1 MLPVVPESAAP
12 SVPKSRTKIGATAV
26 GAAALAAKF
35 FKFVLIPFKFLGLG
49 KFWITGLSMLV
60 MIWTQASLH
69 GWPFGVGFVLLIL
82 VHEMG
87 HALEIRR
94 SGLDAG
100 WPVFIPFV
108 GAFIRMRGA
117 IVDVATEARI
127 GIAGPIAGGAASL
140 FCYVVGHAAASPLL
154 VALANVGF
162 FLNLFNLLP
171 IRPLDGGRVFAAVS
185 RKGALVGLGLLVVA
199 FFFTASPFLLLI
211 AVMAGMSYVQERNRP
226 PADAERYYSLSPQ
239 ARVTWAVLYFGL
251 VLALG
256 TGTYFTYGHLS

>member
-1 MLPVVPESAAP
+1 VSQPAAEP
-12 SVPKSRTKIGATAV
+12 ARASRTKAGAAAV
-26 GAAALAAKF
+26 GAAALVAKF
-35 FKFVLIPFKFLGLG
+35 FKLVLIPFKFLGLG
-49 KFWITGLSMLV
+49 KFWVTGLSMLV
-60 MIWTQASLH
+60 MIWTQASFH
-69 GWPFGVGFVLLIL
+69 GWPFAVGFVLLIF

-108 GAFIRMRGA
+108 GAFIRMRGL
-117 IVDVATEARI
+117 ILDVATEARV

-140 FCYVVGHAAASPLL
+140 VCFLVGRAAHSSLL

-185 RKGALVGLGLLVVA
+185 RKGTLIGLGLLLVA
-199 FFFTASPFLLLI
+199 FLFFSSPFLLLI
-211 AVMAGMSYVQERNRP
+211 GVMAGMSYVQERRRP
-226 PADAERYYSLSPQ
+226 PADAERYYALSPG
-239 ARVTWAVLYFGL
+239 ARAAWAVLYFGL

-256 TGTYFTYGHLS
+256 AGTYFSYGSLS

>member
-1 MLPVVPESAAP
+1 MA
-12 SVPKSRTKIGATAV
+12 GALTLGAV
-26 GAAALAAKF
+26 LLKF
-35 FKFVLIPFKFLGLG
+35 WKFVLLPLKLLKFG
-49 KFWITGLSMLV
+49 KFWITGLSMLA
-60 MIWTQASLH
+60 MIWTQATFH
-69 GWPFGVGFVLLIL
+69 GWSFAVGFVLLIF

-108 GAFIRMRGA
+108 GAFIRMRGV

-127 GIAGPIAGGAASL
+127 GIAGPLAGGAASL
-140 FCYVVGHAAASPLL
+140 LCWALGRSWNSTLL
-154 VALANVGF
+154 MALANVGF

-185 RKGALVGLGLLVVA
+185 RKGTIVGLVLLGVA
-199 FFFTASPFLLLI
+199 FLFFASPFLLLI
-211 AVMAGMSYVQERNRP
+211 AILALMSWIQERRRP
-226 PADAERYYSLSPQ
+226 PEDADRYYSMTPQ
-239 ARVTWAVLYFGL
+239 ARTRWAVLYFGL

-256 TGTYFTYGHLS
+256 AGTFFSFEGLATTPR